1 MNKLGRAS
9 VTEGITCNQPCHTSV
24 VTNRGLLLA
33 HMLRMGAPMKFII
46 LGLSLVIASACGRE
60 TTPTP
65 PNTEIAETPSLP
77 SGYSRVEDTS
87 QVCMVTNQ
95 YMGSAQIPV
104 AVENRTYYGCC
115 PMCKDRLNNEPAIR
129 TARDPVTGENVD
141 KATAVIVK
149 AADGKLLYFASERT
163 LGQFRG

>member
-1 MNKLGRAS
+1 
-9 VTEGITCNQPCHTSV
+9 
-24 VTNRGLLLA
+24 
-33 HMLRMGAPMKFII
+33 MKFII
-46 LGLSLVIASACGRE
+46 VGLLLVSASACGRE

-65 PNTEIAETPSLP
+65 TNTEIAESGSLP

-95 YMGSAQIPV
+95 YMGRAQIPV

-115 PMCKDRLNNEPAIR
+115 PMCKDRLNNEPATR

-141 KATAVIVK
+141 KASAVIVK
-149 AADGKLLYFASERT
+149 AADGSLLYFASERT
-163 LGQFRG
+163 LSQFRG